1 MVTIKLDNVRLHG
14 YHGIHEEERKVMNT
28 FEVCL
33 DVSYYLDDDASFER
47 IEETISYADLY
58 AILQQ
63 KIGVP
68 VSLLEKI
75 CLDVIRE
82 IKNRYPCVRSVE
94 ISIYKLQAPIENFQG
109 KVGVTMSRQ
118 FEN

>member
-28 FEVCL
+28 FEVSL
-33 DVSYYLDDDASFER
+33 DVSYLDDDASFER

-58 AILQQ
+58 EILQQ
-63 KIGVP
+63 KIAVP

-82 IKNRYPCVRSVE
+82 IKDRYPNVRSVK
-94 ISIYKLQAPIENFQG
+94 ISIYKLQAPIEHFQG

-118 FEN
+118 FKI